1 MSDRDPAFNPTG
13 QRFVDKVCIVTG
25 AASGIGA
32 ATARRL
38 AAEGATTICVDLD
51 GAGAEATAA
60 GCVADGHTA
69 HGYALDVSSADQI
82 SALIERIAAE
92 FGRIDVV
99 CNVAGILRFASLEET
114 TLEQWQQIMDVN
126 LTGTFLMCQKAMEH
140 LLESGG
146 NIVNVASTAGM
157 AGHPWCAAYAAS
169 KGGVIAL
176 TQTIAV
182 EFGRRGVRCNA
193 IAPGSIETPI
203 QSAFRFPEGADKSLL
218 NRIMPLDAMR
228 SPEHVAAMIAFVA
241 SAEGSHCNGS
251 VLRIDSGTLS

>member
-140 LLESGG
+140 LGDFCDVCLSKTVRFFAKRNVPIAFIVESHH
-146 NIVNVASTAGM
+146 A
-157 AGHPWCAAYAAS
+157 AGHDALTGTRGRHDRFRGI
-169 KGGVIAL
+169 GGGIAL
-176 TQTIAV
+176 QRVGSADR
-182 EFGRRGVRCNA
+182 FGDAELARSSRA
-193 IAPGSIETPI
+193 
-203 QSAFRFPEGADKSLL
+203 
-218 NRIMPLDAMR
+218 PLDWCIRFTIR
-228 SPEHVAAMIAFVA
+228 SLWPTIEP
-241 SAEGSHCNGS
+241 
-251 VLRIDSGTLS
+251 